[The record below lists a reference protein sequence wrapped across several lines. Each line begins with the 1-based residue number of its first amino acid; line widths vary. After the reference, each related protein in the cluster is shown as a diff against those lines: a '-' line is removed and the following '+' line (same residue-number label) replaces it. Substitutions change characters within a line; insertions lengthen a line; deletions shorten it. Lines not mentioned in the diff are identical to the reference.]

1 MLNALKGFSPRR
13 LSLDQWLSTA
23 TGVRKFRSAVII
35 LATLVLAFFFGR
47 QPSWYYVILI
57 LGLGAVWLL
66 IARPEFGMIGL
77 LVAALVLP
85 FEIGTGTQTSL
96 NAAFLGVPVLGG
108 LWLLE
113 MVRNR
118 SIQMAPSI
126 TTLPLIGFVA
136 TATISFIVGYL
147 PWNVFAQLAP
157 IRAQIGAWAIFAFS
171 AGAFWLAANRI
182 QKLIWL
188 KRLVWV
194 FLALGAIYI
203 LSRLAG
209 NFGGDLV
216 QYFTY
221 GSTGSLFWIW
231 LVVLAA
237 GQALFNH
244 DLALRWRLVLGL
256 LVGLTFVVALT
267 GESLSWSSGWVP
279 PLIGLALLVWLRWP
293 RGAILLGVLAA
304 LVLVL
309 NVGILQRYVV
319 DANQYSILTRGAALN
334 IVLEIVKANPLLGVG
349 PANYYFYTPL
359 YPILGYYVKFNSH
372 NNYVDILAQTG
383 LVGAFFFAW
392 FALATSRVG
401 WKLRHKFQ
409 DGFARGY
416 VNSCLAGLVAC
427 LVASALGDWFLPFVY
442 NIGINGFR
450 ASILGWLFLGG
461 LVALEQIHKAQLE
474 GAAPAGA

>member
-1 MLNALKGFSPRR
+1 MLNALKGLNPQRW
-13 LSLDQWLSTA
+13 SLDHWLSTA
-23 TGVRKFRSAVII
+23 TGVRQFRSAII
-35 LATLVLAFFFGR
+35 VLATLLLAFFFGR
-47 QPSWYYVILI
+47 QPSWNYLYLI
-57 LGLGAVWLL
+57 VGLGAVWLL
-66 IARPEFGMIGL
+66 LTQPEFGMVGL
-77 LVAALVLP
+77 LVAALVIP
-85 FEIGTGTQTSL
+85 FEIGTGSQSSL
-96 NAAFLGVPVLGG
+96 NIAYIGVPILGG

-126 TTLPLIGFVA
+126 TTFPLVGFVA

-157 IRAQIGAWAIFAFS
+157 IRAQIGAWGIFAFS

-182 QKLIWL
+182 RQLIWL

-194 FLALGAIYI
+194 FLIMASIYI
-203 LSRLAG
+203 LARLAG
-209 NFGGDLV
+209 NFGGDILHF
-216 QYFTY
+216 FTF

-244 DLALRWRLVLGL
+244 ELAPQWRLALGL
-256 LVGLTFVVALT
+256 LVALTFLVALT
-267 GESLSWSSGWVP
+267 GVSLSWSSGWVP
-279 PLIGLALLVWLRWP
+279 PLIGLGLLVWLRWP
-293 RGAILLGVLAA
+293 RGGILIGVAA
-304 LVLVL
+304 VLLLIL
-309 NVGILQRYVV
+309 NVNLIQHYLV
-319 DANQYSILTRGAALN
+319 DANQYSILTRGAALS
-334 IVLEIVKANPLLGVG
+334 IVLEIVKASPLLGVG
-349 PANYYFYTPL
+349 PANYYYYTPL
-359 YPILGYYVKFNSH
+359 YPILGYYVRFNSH

-392 FALATSRVG
+392 FVLATSRLG
-401 WKLRHKFQ
+401 WTLRNKFQ

-474 GAAPAGA
+474 GAAPAGP